1 MLLSNFQRSLAA
13 VVVGNLIYF
22 ALFPILPQV
31 LHHAFS
37 DFTAGKLHISM
48 GKFDWGMLLDFAI
61 CTALYVLFGLLWS
74 KKEGP
79 GEQKTQS

>member
-1 MLLSNFQRSLAA
+1 
-13 VVVGNLIYF
+13 
-22 ALFPILPQV
+22 
-31 LHHAFS
+31 
-37 DFTAGKLHISM
+37 LHISM

-74 KKEGP
+74 KKEGQ